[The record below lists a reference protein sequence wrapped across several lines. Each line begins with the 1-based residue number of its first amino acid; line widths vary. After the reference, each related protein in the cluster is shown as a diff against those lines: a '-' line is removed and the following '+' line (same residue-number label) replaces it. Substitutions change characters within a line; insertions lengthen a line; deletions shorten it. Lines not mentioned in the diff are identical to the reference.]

1 MSKITRRFTRQV
13 NDPNNDLLSL
23 NERCSVHLIRER
35 LVVAVKEG
43 VRIIGYYDKW
53 AEMEKLEYIRD
64 EFVRVLK
71 DPRNEPDPD
80 WSLLA
85 A

>member
-13 NDPNNDLLSL
+13 NDPNGDLLSL
-23 NERCSVHLIRER
+23 NERCSVHLIREKE
-35 LVVAVKEG
+35 VVIVKEG

-53 AEMEKLEYIRD
+53 PEMTKLEYIRD
-64 EFVRVLK
+64 GFVRVMK
-71 DPRNEPDPD
+71 DARNEPDPD
-80 WSLLA
+80 WSVLA

>member
-1 MSKITRRFTRQV
+1 MSKTTRRFIRQID
-13 NDPNNDLLSL
+13 DPNADLLSL
-23 NERCSVHLIRER
+23 NERCSVHLIREKE
-35 LVVAVKEG
+35 VVIVKEG

-53 AEMEKLEYIRD
+53 PEMAKLEYIRD
-64 EFVRVLK
+64 EFVRILK

-80 WSLLA
+80 WSVLA